1 MKQEKKDL
9 EDRLASVTLRAEQN
23 QETSRREERL
33 LLSAVYDVGLRI
45 MDAKVCPP
53 SHTRSIDLFLT
64 PLHPILSYP
73 YLNRPYPLSSF
84 ELRLHLT

>member
-1 MKQEKKDL
+1 MNRLDPGMKQEKKDL

-45 MDAKVCPP
+45 MDTKVHP
-53 SHTRSIDLFLT
+53 SFTL
-64 PLHPILSYP
+64 
-73 YLNRPYPLSSF
+73 
-84 ELRLHLT
+84 

>member
-1 MKQEKKDL
+1 MFSRNHAQHKSLISIIHSSIISGMKQEKKDL

-45 MDAKVCPP
+45 MDNKVYTTCP
-53 SHTRSIDLFLT
+53 
-64 PLHPILSYP
+64 
-73 YLNRPYPLSSF
+73 
-84 ELRLHLT
+84 